1 MAVAVQGA
9 GEQLLAH
16 AGLAQQQDVD
26 VAVRRLFQLGQRR
39 LHGRAAPRHLTRLQF
54 QAPARA
60 PPVPGLQHMAQGLFH
75 IAHPHRLHEKIPD
88 TAAQGFF
95 RRIAVAVARDDH
107 DVRRVGQGRQ
117 LLLRIQTVAVG
128 QEHVQKDDVH
138 ARGRQTPSL
147 GQGGRA
153 QGLVPQTAAGH
164 LHHGA
169 HQVLVIHYQHTGHP
183 CLPARACGP
192 GAAPVAIPGRGAGAR
207 LLPGIS
213 FPFSCALRLMPDTK
227 AFRPSSSFLRRSRHQ
242 SPVNRADGRAAIRL
256 PRLPSIRPVDGARR
270 HDPPRRRGISRC
282 PAAGLLRHAPE
293 PRHRPPPK
301 IPAPPRSPACPPAPA
316 GPPAPEPPP

>member
-1 MAVAVQGA
+1 
-9 GEQLLAH
+9 
-16 AGLAQQQDVD
+16 
-26 VAVRRLFQLGQRR
+26 
-39 LHGRAAPRHLTRLQF
+39 
-54 QAPARA
+54 
-60 PPVPGLQHMAQGLFH
+60 MAQGLFH

-169 HQVLVIHYQHTGHP
+169 HQVFVIHYQHTGHP

-192 GAAPVAIPGRGAGAR
+192 GAAPVAIPGRGTGAR

-213 FPFSCALRLMPDTK
+213 FPFSCALRLMPDIK
-227 AFRPSSSFLRRSRHQ
+227 SFRPSCGVSGT
-242 SPVNRADGRAAIRL
+242 RAPSTGRTAGSHPPATAAVH
-256 PRLPSIRPVDGARR
+256 PPAYGARR
-270 HDPPRRRGISRC
+270 HGPPRRRGISRC
-282 PAAGLLRHAPE
+282 PAAALLRHAPE

>member
-1 MAVAVQGA
+1 
-9 GEQLLAH
+9 
-16 AGLAQQQDVD
+16 
-26 VAVRRLFQLGQRR
+26 
-39 LHGRAAPRHLTRLQF
+39 
-54 QAPARA
+54 
-60 PPVPGLQHMAQGLFH
+60 MAQGLFH

-192 GAAPVAIPGRGAGAR
+192 GAAPVAIPGRGTGAR

-242 SPVNRADGRAAIRL
+242 SPVDRKDGRAAIRL
-256 PRLPSIRPVDGARR
+256 PRLPSIRPHTGHGGMVRREDG
-270 HDPPRRRGISRC
+270 GVSRC

-301 IPAPPRSPACPPAPA
+301 APALPLAPACPPVPA